1 MADEIVVE
9 VVKATGS
16 AVGEGLKVGEAVVE
30 ESLKA
35 VWDEAGVPLSVQI
48 HLQQEGVTSLKAFLE
63 MAPSKEDLHHNVMA
77 KIPFGKEF
85 HSYHLKDISITHTK
99 ASIDNAWSLAQ
110 SRINQVSNAHVP
122 LHVTSGL
129 PILRAPS
136 LHAKNAPG
144 LGVSSGAKTGAAG
157 DSHMMHSNTA
167 SSTSAD
173 LKTESTL
180 VGAKVGA
187 GAAAVTIAAKCAP
200 KAEEEKGDQLQDEIS
215 DNPAVRCCQE
225 GKPAVVEIPEPEV
238 VTTGSAAETKDPEY
252 QPKKSAFASLFFPSL
267 SQALACVA
275 CCDTNKMRGATPVE
289 IR

>member
-9 VVKATGS
+9 GLKATGS
-16 AVGEGLKVGEAVVE
+16 LVGEGLKVGEAVVE

-77 KIPFGKEF
+77 KIPFGKEL
-85 HSYHLKDISITHTK
+85 HLKDISITHTK
-99 ASIDNAWSLAQ
+99 ASIDNAWSLAH
-110 SRINQVSNAHVP
+110 SRINHQVSNAHVP

-144 LGVSSGAKTGAAG
+144 LGVSSSAKTVAAG
-157 DSHMMHSNTA
+157 GSHTSA
-167 SSTSAD
+167 SSTSVD
-173 LKTESTL
+173 LSTESTL
-180 VGAKVGA
+180 VGVGA
-187 GAAAVTIAAKCAP
+187 GAAAVTIAAKRAP
-200 KAEEEKGDQLQDEIS
+200 EAEEEKGDQLQDEIS
-215 DNPAVRCCQE
+215 DNPAARCSQE

-238 VTTGSAAETKDPEY
+238 VTTGFAAEMKAPEY
-252 QPKKSAFASLFFPSL
+252 QPKKSAFAFLFFPNL

-275 CCDTNKMRGATPVE
+275 CCDTNKMRGATPVVVN
-289 IR
+289 